1 MDQIMPYIWIAV
13 IIFSVLAEALT
24 ASLVAIW
31 FVPPALITMILAF
44 CKVPITLQIIIFLL
58 CSALFIV
65 FSRIIFKNTLL
76 KKEAPHTNA
85 DAVIGEKA
93 IITER
98 VCNIENKGLAKVR
111 GQIWSARSADG
122 EDIEVGTIV
131 SVISIQGVKL
141 ICRKI
146 DSAENKN

>member
-1 MDQIMPYIWIAV
+1 MDRGHRSFRSHGSAHNVFGRDMVRTARAYCDDTC
-13 IIFSVLAEALT
+13 VLQYSNHSADNN
-24 ASLVAIW
+24 
-31 FVPPALITMILAF
+31 
-44 CKVPITLQIIIFLL
+44 FLL

-122 EDIEVGTIV
+122 EDLEVGTIV

-141 ICRKI
+141 ICRNI

>member
-13 IIFSVLAEALT
+13 IVFSVLTEALT

-31 FVPPALITMILAF
+31 FVPPALVAMALAF
-44 CKVPITLQIIIFLL
+44 CKVSLTLQVIVFLL
-58 CSALFIV
+58 CSVLFIA

-76 KKEAPHTNA
+76 RKEPVHTNA
-85 DAVIGEKA
+85 DSVIGEKA

-98 VCNIENKGLAKVR
+98 VCNIENKGLARVR

-122 EDIEVGTIV
+122 EDLEVGEIV

-146 DSAENKN
+146 D